1 MCATV
6 KKNNKGH
13 LCQSLFPGAG
23 MPRDSVFGLGMIQLL
38 VALASPQVL
47 DVEGSFEAGLD
58 VVASQT

>member
-1 MCATV
+1 
-6 KKNNKGH
+6 
-13 LCQSLFPGAG
+13 
-23 MPRDSVFGLGMIQLL
+23 MPRDSVFGLGMIQLV